1 MTHEQTSTV
10 DETRKEEDKPDSMV
24 HGKSKLREISTP
36 VAASTNP
43 FFIKGDVYNI
53 NHLNTKFSAPHGYT
67 FQPQLKRKG
76 DHILSSKLY
85 DIGRKAAKFDPQNQT
100 TYIRHVHNVF
110 HTLPK
115 TKSINSELYLKSKKC
130 SNYRVS
136 NEKLAGKESKK
147 AISYEGYYSPQY
159 TSERTVNCPL
169 RSEVLRTSNQ
179 DVFEN
184 QDDLKRRTLPKDVRQ
199 QFISLDSTKSS
210 FLTMMNELKHKEED
224 TQAIACPFCGLTFK
238 EYRDLKSHVQSH
250 RLKKTDIS
258 SIHST
263 NLTSTNS
270 KGVLVASRDKKQQS
284 NATSVIQ
291 FARKNSPRSKN
302 TRSTDKE

>member
-53 NHLNTKFSAPHGYT
+53 NHHNTKFSAHHGYT
-67 FQPQLKRKG
+67 FQTQLKRKG
-76 DHILSSKLY
+76 DHILSSKFY
-85 DIGRKAAKFDPQNQT
+85 DIGRKAAKFDQTTQTTQNQT
-100 TYIRHVHNVF
+100 TYIRHVRNVF

-115 TKSINSELYLKSKKC
+115 IKSINSELYLKSKKC
-130 SNYRVS
+130 SNYSVS
-136 NEKLAGKESKK
+136 NEKVSGEESKK
-147 AISYEGYYSPQY
+147 AISYEGYYSSQY

-169 RSEVLRTSNQ
+169 RSEVLRTSKN
-179 DVFEN
+179 VFEN
-184 QDDLKRRTLPKDVRQ
+184 QDDLKRRTLPKDIRQ

-238 EYRDLKSHVQSH
+238 EYRDLKCHVQSH

-270 KGVLVASRDKKQQS
+270 KGVLVTSRDKKQQS

-291 FARKNSPRSKN
+291 FARKNSPRS
-302 TRSTDKE
+302 S